1 MEPGRYKLLVIAR
14 DAQGSII
21 DGKPTIDSLGM
32 VTAVKSNK
40 TGPSLI
46 VGQDTEVTL
55 SQIKKNT
62 IGKVLQKKAKRR

>member
-1 MEPGRYKLLVIAR
+1 MEIPWSRSLQTVSDRQGRTGKYY
-14 DAQGSII
+14 

-55 SQIKKNT
+55 SQIKK
-62 IGKVLQKKAKRR
+62 IQ

>member
-1 MEPGRYKLLVIAR
+1 MEIPWSQVVTTVSDRQGRT
-14 DAQGSII
+14 GSII
-21 DGKPTIDSLGM
+21 DGKPTIDSLGV

-55 SQIKKNT
+55 SQIKK
-62 IGKVLQKKAKRR
+62 IQ